1 MFDRVEHRAADGSD
15 TVRRWIR
22 DDISDLDRNESWFSD
37 MAEQGLFIDHFGACF
52 AYFRKGTPRKT
63 RYRIDVLSRK
73 LTEDEL
79 ALYDSCGWH
88 FVVMEIENH
97 WTPVYFYVY
106 QTDENATIP
115 ELHTDPMEQAESL
128 RRLHR
133 GGMWDLC
140 LSVALLLFWS
150 WSSLQRHL
158 YAQHQFDFLING
170 DATYVYWTLFSCFAV
185 VEGLRRWR
193 NVRRLYKRLA
203 GGTPLDHHADYR
215 AAHRFYAL
223 TAYLKPLLWAL
234 AMVTLLAQL
243 AFSALDGTRP
253 LPEGTPDFPAVR
265 LAELRD
271 MSGEQPVS
279 GALFHDWTMTGTK
292 VNELWEYVGDEEY
305 NAQLELNVAAYRLPF
320 AWFSMLAFD
329 ALLHDERYSSSWTAY
344 NAEEYVQLETYLV
357 DEAWTAAPNTH
368 GTQEKTRALALFIR
382 DGRYIVEVLY
392 FDRTGNSAEGQT
404 EAAFRAETAQK
415 ILPLLAARLDE
426 A

>member
-1 MFDRVEHRAADGSD
+1 MFDRVEHRAADGSN

-265 LAELRD
+265 LAEIHKGLD
-271 MSGEQPVS
+271 SPDAVEGES
-279 GALFHDWTMTGTK
+279 NHELTWAGT
-292 VNELWEYVGDEEY
+292 VENRLWERGNDPETRM
-305 NAQLELNVAAYRLPF
+305 QITLSTTCYRLLF
-320 AWFSMLAFD
+320 EGKADRAFD
-329 ALLHDERYSSSWTAY
+329 ALLKEKWYRGISDEYWTA
-344 NAEEYVQLETYLV
+344 AATQVDTDLV
-357 DEAWTAAPNTH
+357 DEAWAVAP
-368 GTQEKTRALALFIR
+368 GAQDDWQYALYVR
-382 DGRYIVEVLY
+382 DGRYIVTFFYTNHNVG
-392 FDRTGNSAEGQT
+392 RTE
-404 EAAFRAETAQK
+404 EERAAFRDGCTDK
-415 ILPLLAARLDE
+415 ILPILAARLDE